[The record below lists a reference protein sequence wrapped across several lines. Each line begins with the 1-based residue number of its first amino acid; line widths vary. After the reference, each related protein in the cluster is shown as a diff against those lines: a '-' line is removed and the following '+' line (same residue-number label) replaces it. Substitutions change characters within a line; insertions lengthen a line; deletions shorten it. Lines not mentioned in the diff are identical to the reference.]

1 MALRMWIE
9 RLLSGVI
16 VVLAVMTGKAAL
28 DPPPAPPPTLPVA
41 ALQLTTTPVALDR
54 DDPARDRIGAL
65 RFLGAVQIRSTNPGF
80 GGVSALRAGPA
91 SSESRAG
98 GGDSRLRAEGPDSRL
113 RAEGAVRL
121 LGIND
126 TGNWLAFDTIERDG
140 RLVGVANGVMTPIRQ
155 PDGGAAATKDT
166 GDAEGL
172 EWDPATGIA
181 TISYEQEHRLVHF
194 TGIDAAVPASLDRL
208 PAWTE
213 RLTAT
218 IGWPANGGAE
228 AIAVLSGGARI
239 ILAEDP
245 RRPDGSQV
253 ALLTRNGETR
263 EIGVEGVDDFSP
275 TDAVAIDDHRIL
287 VLHRRFSL
295 MVQAAA
301 LTLVDLAPALGPN
314 PPATLPATLLAR
326 WQPPLA
332 VDNMEGLAI
341 RHVGG
346 RTFVYIMSDDN
357 LNSVQRTLLMKF
369 EISPV
374 ARATSTRTAG
384 HR

>member
-9 RLLSGVI
+9 RLLSGAVI
-16 VVLAVMTGKAAL
+16 ILAAMTGKAAL

-54 DDPARDRIGAL
+54 DDPARNRIGAL

-80 GGVSALRAGPA
+80 GGVSALRAG
-91 SSESRAG
+91 RG
-98 GGDSRLRAEGPDSRL
+98 N
-113 RAEGAVRL
+113 RL

-155 PDGGAAATKDT
+155 PDGKAAGTKDT

-194 TGIDAAVPASLDRL
+194 TGIDAAVPASLERL
-208 PAWTE
+208 PVRTE

-228 AIAVLSGGARI
+228 AIAVLPGGARI
-239 ILAEDP
+239 VLAEDP

-263 EIGVEGVDDFSP
+263 AIGVAGVDDFSP

-341 RHVGG
+341 RHVGA
-346 RTFVYIMSDDN
+346 RTFVYVMSDDN
-357 LNSVQRTLLMKF
+357 LNGLQRTLLMKF

-374 ARATSTRTAG
+374 DRATSTRTSG
-384 HR
+384 RH